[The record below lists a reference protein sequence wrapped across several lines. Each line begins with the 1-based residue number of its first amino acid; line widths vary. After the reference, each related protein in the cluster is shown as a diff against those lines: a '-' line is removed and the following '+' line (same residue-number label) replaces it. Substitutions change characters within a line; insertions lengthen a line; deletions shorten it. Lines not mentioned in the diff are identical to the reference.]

1 MILCLKEY
9 ANLRRYG
16 LEMPEINFCFAL
28 LFCLFVVLFHWKAAE
43 RVTSLK
49 RDTLEEFYFR
59 RKETNLFG
67 GKFACDNL
75 CKLSAVKSQH
85 QLSSGKAK
93 ELVSQ
98 SSGGCPA

>member
-1 MILCLKEY
+1 MVLCLKRY

-16 LEMPEINFCFAL
+16 LEMLEMNFCFAL

-43 RVTSLK
+43 RVTSLE
-49 RDTLEEFYFR
+49 RDTLEEFHFR

-75 CKLSAVKSQH
+75 CKLGV
-85 QLSSGKAK
+85 L
-93 ELVSQ
+93 
-98 SSGGCPA
+98 